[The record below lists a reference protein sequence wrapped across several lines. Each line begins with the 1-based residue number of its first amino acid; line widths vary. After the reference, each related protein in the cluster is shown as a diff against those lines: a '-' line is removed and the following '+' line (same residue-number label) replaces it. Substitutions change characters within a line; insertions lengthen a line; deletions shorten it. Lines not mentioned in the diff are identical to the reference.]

1 MAGTITAS
9 TRSSIVRA
17 LVSGTAGANAPW
29 LGVGVASG
37 TASATDV
44 ALFEEV
50 QARTGG
56 NVSQVTTTT
65 SGDTYQWVGL
75 FSSSATQTLTNLGL
89 FTGFTA
95 PIQGQLTQQV
105 NSNSQSFIYLS
116 NYYNWPTQYPFN
128 IQVASEVMAVVSG
141 DNYQTLYVLRGQNG
155 STALTSIPATTWITQ
170 GSGMIAKTN
179 FVGLSLSAGDTIQ
192 FTIDIQFQ

>member
-50 QARTGG
+50 QALL
-56 NVSQVTTTT
+56 VVMLVKLLQPLVEIP
-65 SGDTYQWVGL
+65 
-75 FSSSATQTLTNLGL
+75 TNG
-89 FTGFTA
+89 
-95 PIQGQLTQQV
+95 
-105 NSNSQSFIYLS
+105 
-116 NYYNWPTQYPFN
+116 
-128 IQVASEVMAVVSG
+128 
-141 DNYQTLYVLRGQNG
+141 
-155 STALTSIPATTWITQ
+155 
-170 GSGMIAKTN
+170 
-179 FVGLSLSAGDTIQ
+179 
-192 FTIDIQFQ
+192 